1 MVTNMPKTRD
11 CCKSKTKMACVR
23 PFSSSCLQS
32 SVRWK
37 ETIFNKVQDEN
48 EIKAHVWFIMFV

>member
-23 PFSSSCLQS
+23 PFSSSS

-37 ETIFNKVQDEN
+37 ETIFNKGQDEN
-48 EIKAHVWFIMFV
+48 DMKAHVWCL